1 MALLKKIVEQSSFYL
16 LGNIIS
22 IIIGFFFKIY
32 VSNILGTEAIGLY
45 ALGITMIGVLGIFL
59 SFGFGNGLVRFVSK
73 YNATNN
79 FYSIFNY
86 IANTTFINFCVVVP
100 VSISFFFISRI
111 YCL

>member
-79 FYSIFNY
+79 FYRKLRKPSWLIYNIF
-86 IANTTFINFCVVVP
+86 
-100 VSISFFFISRI
+100 
-111 YCL
+111 